1 MSKVVEI
8 QNVDSPD
15 KQSNMNR
22 QGTRIKKSDDN
33 AFMNY
38 PGLDSSLLVIWLR
51 FNQGL
56 WIDDHPDLKE
66 EPWAKIRQG
75 LNSAW
80 TIDKRS

>member
-1 MSKVVEI
+1 
-8 QNVDSPD
+8 
-15 KQSNMNR
+15 MNR

-66 EPWAKIRQG
+66 EPGHEI
-75 LNSAW
+75 LNRLEYFTSFS
-80 TIDKRS
+80 KR